1 MTRITVK
8 ITYSLVMKNC
18 RGRAQKA
25 VEALA
30 SVTSVKARYARVS
43 KVSAID
49 VTLSQENLEKVCS
62 AMDGAAQAL
71 QGCTCG
77 RLSEDFLRQP
87 VNSYSHSIVAG
98 GLPEM
103 S

>member
-43 KVSAID
+43 KA
-49 VTLSQENLEKVCS
+49 T
-62 AMDGAAQAL
+62 DG
-71 QGCTCG
+71 
-77 RLSEDFLRQP
+77 LRQAFMDEL
-87 VNSYSHSIVAG
+87 VAS
-98 GLPEM
+98 LA
-103 S
+103 